1 MSGVAYGG
9 RKVRSDGPKPP
20 RVRASPKTLRALVD
34 RTRST
39 SMFEGVAK
47 RGDVVELGGPGF
59 RIWLVSDPTLARE
72 VLVDRGRQVTK
83 GFGIRMIAIGLGNGI
98 LTNEDPVSHKRNR
111 RLINPAFSATALK
124 KYADV
129 MAAAAMRADE
139 RWSAGDEVEITDEMG
154 RIALDVVGRTL
165 LGDETD
171 RDARTVIDS
180 LEVILRRFGIGFIPG
195 ATRLLD
201 TNFPPAVKIRN
212 AVASMRSTVERVVIE
227 HKRGGRTYDDIVTA
241 LLAATED
248 GEGFT
253 EQQVLDE
260 TLTLMLAGFE
270 TTANALSWAW
280 WLLDQNPDVAAKLR
294 AELDAAIGDAVP
306 TYDDISR
313 LPYTMATI
321 AETMRLRPPAWILE
335 RETTEPFMLGEYRL
349 EAGQTVLMSPW
360 IIHHDPR
367 WWGPDAHAYRPDRW
381 INAEGAF
388 DHAAPGQPRGAYF
401 PFGAGNRMCIGE
413 QFAWSEAVLVLAA
426 LARRW
431 APVIVPG
438 QKVKTWAAVTLRPHP
453 GIKMRLEPA
462 PAPVPAGR

>member
-1 MSGVAYGG
+1 LIAYGG
-9 RKVRSDGPKPP
+9 KKDRSEGPKPP
-20 RVRASPKTLRALVD
+20 RVRASPRTLRALVD

-39 SMFEGVAK
+39 AMFERVAK

-111 RLINPAFSATALK
+111 RLINPAFSVTALK
-124 KYADV
+124 KYAEV
-129 MAAAAMRADE
+129 MGAAAMRADE
-139 RWSAGDEVEITDEMG
+139 RWQSGQVVEITDEMG

-195 ATRLLD
+195 ATKLLD

-212 AVASMRSTVERVVIE
+212 AVASMRSTVERVVTD
-227 HKRGGRTYDDIVTA
+227 HKSGGRSYDDMVAA

-270 TTANALSWAW
+270 TTANALSWTW
-280 WLLDQNPDVAAKLR
+280 WLLDQNPDVAARLR
-294 AELDAAIGDAVP
+294 AEIASTIGDAVP
-306 TYDDISR
+306 TYDDIAR

-335 RETTEPFMLGEYRL
+335 RETTEAFDLGGFHL
-349 EAGQTVLMSPW
+349 DAGQTVLMSPW
-360 IIHHDPR
+360 IIHRDPR

-388 DHAAPGQPRGAYF
+388 DHSAPGQPRGAYF
-401 PFGAGNRMCIGE
+401 PFGAGSRMCIGE
-413 QFAWSEAVLVLAA
+413 QFAWSEAVLVLAT

-431 APVIVPG
+431 APEIVPG
-438 QKVKTWAAVTLRPHP
+438 QRVKTWAAVTLRPHP
-453 GIKMRLEPA
+453 GIKLRLEPA
-462 PAPVPAGR
+462 PVGAAVGR

>member
-1 MSGVAYGG
+1 
-9 RKVRSDGPKPP
+9 
-20 RVRASPKTLRALVD
+20 
-34 RTRST
+34 
-39 SMFEGVAK
+39 MFEGLAT
-47 RGDVVELGGPGF
+47 RGDVVELRGPKL
-59 RIWLVSDPTLARE
+59 RLWLVSDPVLARE
-72 VLVDRGRQVTK
+72 VLVDKGRSMTK

-111 RLINPAFSATALK
+111 RLINPAFSVTALK

-129 MAAAAMRADE
+129 MSAAALRADE
-139 RWSAGDEVEITDEMG
+139 RWQAGQVVEMTDEMG

-165 LGDETD
+165 LGDDTD

-195 ATRLLD
+195 ATKLLN
-201 TNFPPAVKIRN
+201 TKLPPAVKINN
-212 AVASMRSTVERVVIE
+212 AVISMRNTVERVVSD
-227 HKRGGRTYDDIVTA
+227 HKRGDRRYDDMVAA

-248 GEGFT
+248 GQGFT

-270 TTANALSWAW
+270 TTANALSWTW
-280 WLLDQNPDVAAKLR
+280 WLLAQNPDVAAKLR
-294 AELDAAIGDAVP
+294 AEIDATIGDAVA
-306 TYDDISR
+306 TYDDIAR

-335 RETTEPFMLGEYRL
+335 RETREAVDLGGFHVD
-349 EAGQTVLMSPW
+349 AGHTILMSPW
-360 IIHHDPR
+360 IIHQDPR
-367 WWGPDAHAYRPDRW
+367 WWGPDAHSYRPDRW

-388 DHAAPGQPRGAYF
+388 DHSAPGQPRGAYF
-401 PFGAGNRMCIGE
+401 PFGAGSRMCIGE
-413 QFAWSEAVLVLAA
+413 QFAWSEAVLVLAT

-431 APVIVPG
+431 APAIVPG
-438 QKVKTWAAVTLRPHP
+438 QRVKTWAAVTLRPHP

-462 PAPVPAGR
+462 PALMPV

>member
-1 MSGVAYGG
+1 
-9 RKVRSDGPKPP
+9 
-20 RVRASPKTLRALVD
+20 
-34 RTRST
+34 
-39 SMFEGVAK
+39 MFEGLAT
-47 RGDVVELGGPGF
+47 RGDVVELRGPKL
-59 RIWLVSDPTLARE
+59 RLWLGSDPTLARE
-72 VLVDRGRQVTK
+72 VLVDKGRSMTK

-111 RLINPAFSATALK
+111 RLINPAFSVTALK

-129 MAAAAMRADE
+129 MSAAALRADE
-139 RWSAGDEVEITDEMG
+139 RWQAGQVVEMTDEMG

-165 LGDETD
+165 LGDDTD

-195 ATRLLD
+195 ATKLLN
-201 TNFPPAVKIRN
+201 TKLPPAVKINN
-212 AVASMRSTVERVVIE
+212 AVISMRNTVERVVSD
-227 HKRGGRTYDDIVTA
+227 HKRGDRRYDDMVAA

-248 GEGFT
+248 GQGFT

-270 TTANALSWAW
+270 TTANALSWTW
-280 WLLDQNPDVAAKLR
+280 WLLAQNPDVAAKLR
-294 AELDAAIGDAVP
+294 AEIDATIGDAVA
-306 TYDDISR
+306 TYDDIAR

-335 RETTEPFMLGEYRL
+335 RETREAVDLGGFHVD
-349 EAGQTVLMSPW
+349 AGHTILMSPW
-360 IIHHDPR
+360 IIHQDPR
-367 WWGPDAHAYRPDRW
+367 WWGPDAHSYRPDRW

-388 DHAAPGQPRGAYF
+388 DHSAPGQPRGAYF
-401 PFGAGNRMCIGE
+401 PFGAGSRMCIGE
-413 QFAWSEAVLVLAA
+413 QFAWSEAVLVLAT

-431 APVIVPG
+431 APAIVPG
-438 QKVKTWAAVTLRPHP
+438 QRVKTWAAVTLRPHP

-462 PAPVPAGR
+462 PALMPV

>member
-1 MSGVAYGG
+1 
-9 RKVRSDGPKPP
+9 
-20 RVRASPKTLRALVD
+20 
-34 RTRST
+34 
-39 SMFEGVAK
+39 MFEGVAK
-47 RGDVVELGGPGF
+47 HGDVVELGGPGF
-59 RIWLVSDPTLARE
+59 RIWLVSDPALARE

-83 GFGIRMIAIGLGNGI
+83 GFGIRMISIGLGNGI

-111 RLINPAFSATALK
+111 RLINPAFSVTALR

-129 MAAAAMRADE
+129 MAGAAVRADE
-139 RWSAGDEVEITDEMG
+139 RWRVGQEVEITDEMG

-195 ATRLLD
+195 ATKLLE

-212 AVASMRSTVERVVIE
+212 AVASMRSTVERVVVD
-227 HKRGGRTYDDIVTA
+227 HKQSGRNYDDIVSA

-270 TTANALSWAW
+270 TTANALAWTW
-280 WLLDQNPDVAAKLR
+280 WLLDQNADVAAKLR
-294 AELDAAIGDAVP
+294 AEIDTVIGDGVP
-306 TYDDISR
+306 TYDDIAR

-335 RETTEPFMLGEYRL
+335 RETTEAFDIGGYPVA
-349 EAGQTVLMSPW
+349 AGQTVLMSPW
-360 IIHHDPR
+360 IIHRDPR
-367 WWGPDAHAYRPDRW
+367 WWGPDAHSYRPDRW
-381 INAEGAF
+381 INADGAF
-388 DHAAPGQPRGAYF
+388 DHSAPGQPRGAYF
-401 PFGAGNRMCIGE
+401 PFGAGSRMCIGE
-413 QFAWSEAVLVLAA
+413 QFAWSEAVLVLAT

-438 QKVKTWAAVTLRPHP
+438 QRVRTWAAVTLRPHP
-453 GIKMRLEPA
+453 GIRMRLEPTA
-462 PAPVPAGR
+462 RARGG